1 MADPLTPDEISRRV
15 AALIANLQDELRRI
29 DEKAGAERRAAIAAS
44 GLPAELV
51 ETVLGKSP
59 LTPKEPYAT
68 IPPMSTTFVS
78 IPRKTG
84 RPLGD
89 GPVAIE
95 AKRLG
100 MSMDGVARAIGF
112 SRNTVKTWNARGKIP
127 PDAQAKIDA
136 LKPAKPRRA
145 TSAK

>member
-1 MADPLTPDEISRRV
+1 MTPEEISRRV
-15 AALIANLQDELRRI
+15 AALIANLQAELARI
-29 DEKAGAERRAAIAAS
+29 DAKAGEERQAAIAAS
-44 GLPAELV
+44 GLPVELLNA
-51 ETVLGKSP
+51 VLENSP

-89 GPVAIE
+89 GPVAVE

-136 LKPAKPRRA
+136 LKPAKSRRA
-145 TSAK
+145 TSTK

>member
-1 MADPLTPDEISRRV
+1 
-15 AALIANLQDELRRI
+15 
-29 DEKAGAERRAAIAAS
+29 
-44 GLPAELV
+44 
-51 ETVLGKSP
+51 
-59 LTPKEPYAT
+59 
-68 IPPMSTTFVS
+68 MSTTFVS

-89 GPVAIE
+89 GPVATE

-100 MSMDGVARAIGF
+100 MSMDGIARAIGF

-127 PDAQAKIDA
+127 EDAQAKIDA
-136 LKPAKPRRA
+136 LKPVKPRRI